1 MSTDIELLKRA
12 ETWQKRNPI
21 GAWQALD
28 IGATRQDMNRLLN
41 SGYFQRR
48 AASSKISPGQ
58 FGPALY
64 KLSDKGKQILE
75 AKQEL
80 PPITVEAVMRAMQHI
95 VGFEDLKPIIAE
107 AIAFHKRTHFLL
119 EGPPASVKS
128 TILDAIRNVVPDSTM
143 VFGRGASAKG
153 LSNRLFEEQPSVLLM
168 DELDKSKKEVREMIL
183 GLMETGEIINTKA
196 DDSRGIVLD
205 TLVFAACNSSAMF
218 APEFKSRFAMHPCF
232 ERYTRSEFINVV
244 IAMVSKG
251 STCPV
256 ELAEYIAIQVF
267 DNELGDVRQARDI
280 WKSMNTPTIAEAD
293 RILNV
298 KLKYRPRELVLSTA
312 KRRMF

>member
-1 MSTDIELLKRA
+1 VSTDFDLLKRA
-12 ETWQKRNPI
+12 EAWEERNSPR
-21 GAWQALD
+21 AWQALD
-28 IGATRQDMNRLLN
+28 IGATRQDMNRLLD

-48 AASSKISPGQ
+48 AASSRIAPGQ

-64 KLSDKGKQILE
+64 KLTDKGLQILE
-75 AKQEL
+75 AKKDL
-80 PPITVEAVMRAMQHI
+80 PPVTVEAVVGAMEHI

-143 VFGRGASAKG
+143 IFGRGTSAKG
-153 LSNRLFEEQPSVLLM
+153 LSNKLFEEQPSVLLM

-205 TLVFAACNSSAMF
+205 TLVFAACNTSGMF
-218 APEFKSRFAMHPCF
+218 SPEFKSRFAMHPCF
-232 ERYTRSEFINVV
+232 QRYTRSEFIDVV
-244 IAMVSKG
+244 IAMIATG
-251 STCPV
+251 NACPV

-280 WKSMNTPTIAEAD
+280 WKSMNSPTLTEAD

-298 KLKYRPRELVLSTA
+298 KLKYRPQEAVMATA
-312 KRRMF
+312 KRRLF

>member
-1 MSTDIELLKRA
+1 MATDYEVLKRA
-12 ETWQKRNPI
+12 EAWQARNPI

-28 IGATRQDMNRLLN
+28 IGASRQDINRLLD
-41 SGYFQRR
+41 SGYIQRR
-48 AASSKISPGQ
+48 AASSRLGPHQ

-64 KLSDKGKQILE
+64 KLTDKGLRILE
-75 AKQEL
+75 AKQDL
-80 PPITVEAVMRAMQHI
+80 PPVTVEAVMQAMSHI

-107 AIAFHKRTHFLL
+107 AIAYRKRTHFLL

-128 TILDAIRNVVPDSTM
+128 TILDAIRNVVPDATM

-153 LSNRLFEEQPSVLLM
+153 LSNKLFEEQPSVLLM

-218 APEFKSRFAMHPCF
+218 SPEFKSRFAMHPCF
-232 ERYTRSEFINVV
+232 QRYTRSEFIDVV
-244 IAMVSKG
+244 IAMIAQGGK
-251 STCPV
+251 CPAD
-256 ELAEYIAIQVF
+256 LAEYIAIQVF

-280 WKSMNTPTIAEAD
+280 WRQMNFSTQEEAD

-298 KLKYRPRELVLSTA
+298 KLKYRPQEAVLSTM